1 MVRLFSPRGGEG
13 NKVLPEESIKP
24 VTFDQTGNFRV
35 AGLDEQAATA
45 LRGVVSSLRTG
56 GAEAM
61 RAAGERGLVTDWPSG
76 NRFYYTSCK
85 EEEALAWVARAFS
98 RRATFGGEL
107 VDWSSAVGVGAPVG
121 GLTTPMAKLLEQL
134 LRETIERGTGENM
147 AALAEWVIQTF
158 RQHHAELPK
167 LRAYTWAAHILGQRI
182 LRGEFAPPPSP
193 PPAAPEP
200 PPPGAQPLDISDDLG
215 GGAYTDVSPPSLV
228 DGRNPSAAAASKEQQ
243 HVACA
248 PSVARPPA
256 SSPRS
261 SALARSLTDST
272 TSSRPSSSSSS
283 SRPPTGSAKQR
294 SGSRPSF
301 FSLQSPQVL
310 APAAAPAPVPP
321 KQPEPKEQL
330 VRPDSARRYLMGMAQ
345 RD

>member
-1 MVRLFSPRGGEG
+1 
-13 NKVLPEESIKP
+13 
-24 VTFDQTGNFRV
+24 
-35 AGLDEQAATA
+35 
-45 LRGVVSSLRTG
+45 
-56 GAEAM
+56 
-61 RAAGERGLVTDWPSG
+61 
-76 NRFYYTSCK
+76 
-85 EEEALAWVARAFS
+85 
-98 RRATFGGEL
+98 
-107 VDWSSAVGVGAPVG
+107 
-121 GLTTPMAKLLEQL
+121 MAKLLEQL

-228 DGRNPSAAAASKEQQ
+228 DGRSSTAAASSKEQP

-256 SSPRS
+256 SSPRARAC
-261 SALARSLTDST
+261 ALAHPVVVVVVVEQPSWLCKQGPAVGRASFRFSRRRF
-272 TSSRPSSSSSS
+272 SRRPPRRRRRRQSRPS
-283 SRPPTGSAKQR
+283 QR
-294 SGSRPSF
+294 S
-301 FSLQSPQVL
+301 SLCG
-310 APAAAPAPVPP
+310 
-321 KQPEPKEQL
+321 
-330 VRPDSARRYLMGMAQ
+330 RTRRAVI
-345 RD
+345 

>member
-1 MVRLFSPRGGEG
+1 MGRPRLFSSC
-13 NKVLPEESIKP
+13 NLWW
-24 VTFDQTGNFRV
+24 
-35 AGLDEQAATA
+35 
-45 LRGVVSSLRTG
+45 
-56 GAEAM
+56 
-61 RAAGERGLVTDWPSG
+61 RA
-76 NRFYYTSCK
+76 
-85 EEEALAWVARAFS
+85 
-98 RRATFGGEL
+98 
-107 VDWSSAVGVGAPVG
+107 VDWSSAVGASRRAYDADGEAARAAP
-121 GLTTPMAKLLEQL
+121 P
-134 LRETIERGTGENM
+134 RDDERGTGENRPPCRVGHSDVPPAPRR
-147 AALAEWVIQTF
+147 AA
-158 RQHHAELPK
+158 R
-167 LRAYTWAAHILGQRI
+167 LRAYTWAAYILGQRI

-272 TSSRPSSSSSS
+272 APPSSSSSS
-283 SRPPTGSAKQR
+283 SRPGSAKQR

-310 APAAAPAPVPP
+310 APAAAPVPAPP
-321 KQPEPKEQL
+321 KPPEPKEQL